1 MLRNTAGVVVML
13 VTMSSA
19 LAPGIAAG
27 NGDGTGEVDARM
39 QESRELTRQFQ
50 QRLKTELEAAIAQ
63 GGPVGAIAVC
73 REKAPAIAA
82 ELSAASGASVSRTAL
97 RVRNPANAPQPWQRE
112 AMERFEQRMAAG
124 EPVDKLEL
132 FETPDGQ
139 GARYMKAIP
148 TGPLCLTCH
157 GSNLAA
163 DVQSALRSMYPEDAA
178 TGFAVGDLRGAFS
191 VVWPAE
197 AEAP

>member
-1 MLRNTAGVVVML
+1 MLRKAVGGVLLLMAAC
-13 VTMSSA
+13 SA

-27 NGDGTGEVDARM
+27 NGDGTGEVDARL

-50 QRLKTELEAAIAQ
+50 QRLKAELEAAIAQ

-82 ELSAASGASVSRTAL
+82 ELSAGSGARVSRTAL
-97 RVRNPANAPQPWQRE
+97 RVRNPANAPQPWQRDVLL
-112 AMERFEQRMAAG
+112 RFQDRMAAG
-124 EPVDKLEL
+124 EAADGLESL
-132 FETPDGQ
+132 ETPAGE

-163 DVQSALRSMYPEDAA
+163 DVQAALRGMYPEDAA
-178 TGFAVGDLRGAFS
+178 TGFAAGDLRGAFS
-191 VVWPAE
+191 IVWPAE
-197 AEAP
+197 GEAP

>member
-1 MLRNTAGVVVML
+1 MLRKSAGVVAML
-13 VTMSSA
+13 VTMCSA

-27 NGDGTGEVDARM
+27 NGDGTGEADTRL

-63 GGPVGAIAVC
+63 AGPVGAIGVC
-73 REKAPAIAA
+73 REKAPGIAA

-124 EPVDKLEL
+124 EPAEKLEL
-132 FETPDGQ
+132 FETPAGQ

-157 GSNLAA
+157 GSHLAA
-163 DVQSALRSMYPEDAA
+163 DVQSALREMYPQDAA
-178 TGFAVGDLRGAFS
+178 TGFAAGDLRGAFS
-191 VVWPAE
+191 VVWTAGGEVP
-197 AEAP
+197 

>member
-1 MLRNTAGVVVML
+1 MLREAAGGLLLL
-13 VTMSSA
+13 VAACSA

-27 NGDGTGEVDARM
+27 NGDGTGEVDARL

-50 QRLKTELEAAIAQ
+50 QRLKTELETAIAQ

-82 ELSAASGASVSRTAL
+82 ELSAASGAQVSRTAL

-112 AMERFEQRMAAG
+112 AMEQFQQRMATG
-124 EPVDKLEL
+124 EPADKLEL
-132 FETPDGQ
+132 YETPAGQ
-139 GARYMKAIP
+139 GARYLKPIA

-163 DVQSALRSMYPEDAA
+163 DVQAALRGMYPEDAA
-178 TGFAVGDLRGAFS
+178 TGFAAGDLRGAFS

-197 AEAP
+197 GEAP

>member
-1 MLRNTAGVVVML
+1 MPRNLIGVGLMFAAVA
-13 VTMSSA
+13 SA
-19 LAPGIAAG
+19 LAPGIAAA

-39 QESRELTRQFQ
+39 QESRELTREFQ

-73 REKAPAIAA
+73 RERAPRIAA
-82 ELSAASGASVSRTAL
+82 ELSAASGASISRTAL

-124 EPVDKLEL
+124 EPADRLEL

-157 GSNLAA
+157 GSHLAA
-163 DVQSALRSMYPEDAA
+163 DVQSALREMYPQDAA
-178 TGFAVGDLRGAFS
+178 TGFAAGDLRGAFS

-197 AEAP
+197 GEAP

>member
-163 DVQSALRSMYPEDAA
+163 DVQSALRSMYPDDAA

>member
-1 MLRNTAGVVVML
+1 MLRKSAGVVAML
-13 VTMSSA
+13 VTMCSA

-27 NGDGTGEVDARM
+27 NGDGTGEADPRL
-39 QESRELTRQFQ
+39 QQSRELTRQFQ

-63 GGPVGAIAVC
+63 AGPVGAIGVC

-124 EPVDKLEL
+124 EPAEKLEL
-132 FETPDGQ
+132 FETPAGQ

-157 GSNLAA
+157 GSHLAA
-163 DVQSALRSMYPEDAA
+163 DVQSALREMYPQDAA
-178 TGFAVGDLRGAFS
+178 TGFAAGDLRGAFS

-197 AEAP
+197 GEAP